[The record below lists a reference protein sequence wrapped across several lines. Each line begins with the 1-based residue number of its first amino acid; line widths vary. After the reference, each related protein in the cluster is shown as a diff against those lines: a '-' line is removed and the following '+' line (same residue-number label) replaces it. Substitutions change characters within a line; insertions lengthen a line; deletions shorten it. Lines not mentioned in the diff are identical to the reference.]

1 MEILFFFAFVLVFV
15 LGFVGI
21 LYFGTGALSSDD
33 KPLLWV
39 SVSLILFLVG
49 LHGMIKWYDSA
60 SSYKPTTIQ
69 CSCSC
74 GSKETKDK

>member
-33 KPLLWV
+33 KPLMWI
-39 SVSLILFLVG
+39 SVSLILFFVG

-60 SSYKPTTIQ
+60 ATYKPMTTQ

-74 GSKETKDK
+74 SSKEIKNK